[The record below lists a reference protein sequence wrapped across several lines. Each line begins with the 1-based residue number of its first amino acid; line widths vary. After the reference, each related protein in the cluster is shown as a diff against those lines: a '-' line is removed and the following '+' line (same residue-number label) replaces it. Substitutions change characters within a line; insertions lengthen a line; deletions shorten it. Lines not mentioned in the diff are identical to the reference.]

1 VATASQRDP
10 AHGLELA
17 DGHTIGCRAETV
29 TYLPIPAEANV
40 NHAGLLTVDIPP
52 GVRRGEQYTVLV
64 RQVTSAQ
71 AYRRP
76 GPEPG
81 VHAAAAA
88 EGGGGLIRW
97 RRVFGAFQIAIP
109 VHTKAILLPGEER
122 QLSILRWIQDGIDPR
137 SRWHAVFT
145 RYLGQLAGRVDG
157 LGGTSGDVHPSP
169 TGDWHRH
176 RPGKPDRHATGKV
189 CAVVYDRYG
198 DFDGFLLDTPHG
210 ERRYLSREKDLA
222 ALIERAWSRRLR
234 ITIVSDSGEP
244 GKPREVILRGPSA
257 SSTCDLC

>member
-1 VATASQRDP
+1 VPQTFELRATPPEALKAGGGPDELMIDW
-10 AHGLELA
+10 AGLPKGSTA
-17 DGHTIGCRAETV
+17 QI
-29 TYLPIPAEANV
+29 YLPD
-40 NHAGLLTVDIPP
+40 VDA
-52 GVRRGEQYTVLV
+52 
-64 RQVTSAQ
+64 SAIL
-71 AYRRP
+71 AM
-76 GPEPG
+76 
-81 VHAAAAA
+81 AS
-88 EGGGGLIRW
+88 

-176 RPGKPDRHATGKV
+176 RLGKPDRHATGKV

-222 ALIERAWSRRLR
+222 ALIERAWSPRLR

-244 GKPREVILRGPSA
+244 GKPREVILREPPA